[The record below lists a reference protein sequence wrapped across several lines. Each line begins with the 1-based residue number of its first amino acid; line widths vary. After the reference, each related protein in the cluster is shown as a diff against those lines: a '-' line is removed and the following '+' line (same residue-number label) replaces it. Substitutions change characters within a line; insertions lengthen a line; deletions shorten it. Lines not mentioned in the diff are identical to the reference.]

1 MDTMTSLHD
10 LRDQVLSW
18 RQQGLTVG
26 FVPTMG
32 NLHAGHLSLVT
43 EARKR
48 ADKVV
53 VSIFVN
59 PMQFSDR
66 ADLSAY
72 PRTLEADRQQLA
84 STACDIIFSPTV
96 DTVYPNGMAVQ
107 SKVIVPTV
115 GDRLCGSHRPGHFD
129 GVATV
134 VSKLLNM
141 VSPDYAIFGEKDYQQ
156 LLLIKKLTQDL
167 NMPVEIIGSETHR
180 EHNGLAM
187 SSRNQYLSDAE
198 RAVAAAIYQSLQN
211 IKQQLNQG
219 E

>member
-84 STACDIIFSPTV
+84 STACDIIFSHRLSQWH
-96 DTVYPNGMAVQ
+96 GR
-107 SKVIVPTV
+107 SK
-115 GDRLCGSHRPGHFD
+115 
-129 GVATV
+129 
-134 VSKLLNM
+134 
-141 VSPDYAIFGEKDYQQ
+141 
-156 LLLIKKLTQDL
+156 
-167 NMPVEIIGSETHR
+167 
-180 EHNGLAM
+180 
-187 SSRNQYLSDAE
+187 
-198 RAVAAAIYQSLQN
+198 
-211 IKQQLNQG
+211 
-219 E
+219 